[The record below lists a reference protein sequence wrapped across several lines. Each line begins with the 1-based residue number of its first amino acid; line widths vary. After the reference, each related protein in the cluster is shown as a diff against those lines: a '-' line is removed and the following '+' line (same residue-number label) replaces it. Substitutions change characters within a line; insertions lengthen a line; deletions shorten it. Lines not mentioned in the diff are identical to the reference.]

1 MAVRNKRLYAG
12 QITATGLTTL
22 YVVPASTWTLLKLIA
37 QLNAGG
43 AGAAFNVGVQ
53 AGVGGVSVD
62 LVAHPTGAPVAA
74 GSISIFNSTVPMNPA
89 DLVYVNLLAAGTVNL
104 WLAGAELT

>member
-22 YVVPASTWTLLKLIA
+22 YTVPASTWTLLKLIL
-37 QLNAGG
+37 QQNVGG

-53 AGVGGVSVD
+53 AGVGGTSVD
-62 LVAHPTGAPVAA
+62 AAVHPVGSTLGANQVASLALTIA
-74 GSISIFNSTVPMNPA
+74 MNPA
-89 DLVYVNLLAAGTVNL
+89 DLVYVNMLAAGTVNL